1 MKSIVPALATA
12 ALLAVA
18 TPAGA
23 HPTAPS
29 HLLGQIEVSGQGSVD
44 RMPDQVVVSF
54 SILTNDDNATR
65 ATSAANSIY
74 NALTASL
81 RALGV
86 DAAAIKTT
94 SYSVSY
100 NARPPQPNPQYQQR
114 YGFVVNRVV
123 AVTSAKTD
131 QVGAIVDAGIAAGV
145 TSVNNVAFGL
155 HDNRAAYR
163 TALAAAVADADAQA
177 RAIAA
182 AAHVRIVRVLT
193 IGTAGPVTPI
203 RPLMQYAL
211 VAGAPPPP
219 VPTDVQPSSLS
230 ITASVSVSYEVA
242 P

>member
-1 MKSIVPALATA
+1 
-12 ALLAVA
+12 
-18 TPAGA
+18 
-23 HPTAPS
+23 
-29 HLLGQIEVSGQGSVD
+29 
-44 RMPDQVVVSF
+44 
-54 SILTNDDNATR
+54 
-65 ATSAANSIY
+65 
-74 NALTASL
+74 
-81 RALGV
+81 
-86 DAAAIKTT
+86 
-94 SYSVSY
+94 VSY

-145 TSVNNVAFGL
+145 TNVNNVAFGL

-203 RPLMQYAL
+203 RPVMQYAL

-219 VPTDVQPSSLS
+219 VPTDLQPSNLS
-230 ITASVSVSYEVA
+230 ITASVSISYEIA